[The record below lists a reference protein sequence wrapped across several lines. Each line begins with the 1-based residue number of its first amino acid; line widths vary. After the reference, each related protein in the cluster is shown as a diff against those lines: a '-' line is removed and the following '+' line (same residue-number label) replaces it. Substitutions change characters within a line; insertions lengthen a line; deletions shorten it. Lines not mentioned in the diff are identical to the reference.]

1 MRNINL
7 LIAVVFLFF
16 GWSCKDSSKS
26 KESTIISVQEM
37 RQVLDSESDPQI
49 IDVRT
54 VKEFKEGH
62 IRNSQN
68 ICVSDDN
75 FEERAS
81 ALDKNKPVY
90 VYCRSGKRS
99 AKAAEILKEMG
110 FKEVYDLD
118 GGYLNW
124 EDTE

>member
-1 MRNINL
+1 
-7 LIAVVFLFF
+7 
-16 GWSCKDSSKS
+16 
-26 KESTIISVQEM
+26 M